1 MDQESEEIN
10 VLKEVPVSLS
20 FTLCFKVG
28 LARVKEMGLLF
39 CGVFC
44 QDKKCLW
51 SFIIHWFNDWFV
63 VSLKIY
69 LKYLILEMFCL
80 SAF

>member
-20 FTLCFKVG
+20 FTLYFKVG

-44 QDKKCLW
+44 RCKKCLR
-51 SFIIHWFNDWFV
+51 SFSIQLV
-63 VSLKIY
+63 Q
-69 LKYLILEMFCL
+69 
-80 SAF
+80 

>member
-20 FTLCFKVG
+20 FTLDFKVG
-28 LARVKEMGLLF
+28 LACVKEMGLLF

-44 QDKKCLW
+44 WCKKCLW
-51 SFIIHWFNDWFV
+51 SSSIQLVQFWFV
-63 VSLKIY
+63 VRLKIF

-80 SAF
+80 PAF